1 MKRKTLYVIFGIV
14 VIAAVAGGLI
24 WRSRQQSARA
34 ARENL
39 RSAVVE
45 RGDMLVTVSASGQ
58 IKPAKQANLSFE
70 AGGQI
75 AEVLIEVGDEVQA
88 GDVLVRLDAERPILE
103 ADRAKANLAA
113 AEAQLAKLRAGAQK
127 EEVEANEANLRA
139 ADAQLGA
146 AAAERDQV
154 AAGPGQPQIAAAEAE
169 VASALTE
176 QKKAYDFHE
185 KTMECF
191 TFKISKGDPIK
202 ELPNGDVITATE
214 SIEREIC
221 PLLGV
226 PEEQARYRLEA
237 ANEALEAARARLEE
251 VKDGANQD
259 QLRAA
264 QANVASAA
272 SQRDAAQAQLDLL
285 LEGATEEQIT
295 AAEGRVD
302 QARASVRQAELA
314 VEQTVLEAPFHA
326 IVGTVHV
333 STGEQAS
340 VGLPAV
346 TLVDASGFHV
356 NVAVDELDVGRLKE
370 GQTVR
375 LTFDALPDARVTG
388 TVQRI
393 ATAAGVDGGV
403 VTYEVHIDLEPTDA
417 PIRADM
423 TTNATVIVE
432 ELTDV
437 VKIPTWAVRVD
448 RDTGHYYVNRR
459 TGEDLERVDVRLGIR
474 SEGVAQVLDGLAA
487 GDEVVRAPESS
498 PFDFGAE

>member
-1 MKRKTLYVIFGIV
+1 MNRKTLYVILGIV
-14 VIAAVAGGLI
+14 IVAAVAGGLI

-45 RGDMLVTVSASGQ
+45 RGDMLVTVSASGH
-58 IKPAKQANLSFE
+58 IKPVKQAEISFE
-70 AGGQI
+70 ASGQI
-75 AEVLIEVGDEVQA
+75 AEVLVEVGDEVQA
-88 GDVLVRLDAERPILE
+88 GDVLARLDVDRPTLE
-103 ADRAKANLAA
+103 ADRARANLAA
-113 AEAQLAKLRAGAQK
+113 AEAQLAKLRAGARK
-127 EEVEANEANLRA
+127 EEIEANEANLRA
-139 ADAQLGA
+139 ADAQLSA
-146 AAAERDQV
+146 TAAERDQV
-154 AAGPGQPQIAAAEAE
+154 AAGSGQPQIAAAEAE

-176 QKKAYDFHE
+176 QKKAHDLHE

-202 ELPNGDVITATE
+202 ELPTGEVITATE

-237 ANEALEAARARLEE
+237 ADEALEAARTRLEE
-251 VKDGANQD
+251 VKAGASQD

-285 LEGATEEQIT
+285 LEGATEEQI
-295 AAEGRVD
+295 AATEARVD

-314 VEQTVLEAPFHA
+314 VEQTALEAPFDA
-326 IVGTVHV
+326 TVGAVRV

-340 VGLPAV
+340 TGLPAV

-356 NVAVDELDVGRLKE
+356 NVAVDELDVGRLEK
-370 GQTVR
+370 GQMVR

-388 TVQRI
+388 TVEQI

-403 VTYEVHIDLEPTDA
+403 VTYEVRIDLEPTDA

-423 TTNATVIVE
+423 TTNATVIVA

-437 VKIPTWAVRVD
+437 LRIPAWAVRVD
-448 RDTGHYYVNRR
+448 RDTGQYYVNRR
-459 TGEDLERVDVRLGIR
+459 VGDDLERVDVRLGVR
-474 SEGVAQVLDGLAA
+474 SEGVAQVLDGLSA
-487 GDEVVRAPESS
+487 GDEIVRAPESS

>member
-1 MKRKTLYVIFGIV
+1 MNRKTLYVILGIII
-14 VIAAVAGGLI
+14 IAAAAGGLI
-24 WRSRQQSARA
+24 WRSRQQSAQA

-58 IKPAKQANLSFE
+58 IKPVKQADLSFE
-70 AGGQI
+70 ASAQVT
-75 AEVLIEVGDEVQA
+75 EVLVEVGDRVQA
-88 GDVLVRLDAERPILE
+88 GDVLVRLDAERPTLE
-103 ADRAKANLAA
+103 AERAGANLAA
-113 AEAQLAKLRAGAQK
+113 AEAQLAKLRAGAQT
-127 EEVEANEANLRA
+127 EEVEANRANLRA
-139 ADAQLGA
+139 AAAQVSA

-154 AAGPGQPQIAAAEAE
+154 TAGPGQPQIAAAEAE
-169 VASALTE
+169 VASTLTE

-185 KTMECF
+185 KTLECF
-191 TFKISKGDPIK
+191 TFEVSKGDPIK
-202 ELPNGDVITATE
+202 LPDGGVITATE

-251 VKDGANQD
+251 VKDGASQN

-264 QANVASAA
+264 QANVASVA
-272 SQRDAAQAQLDLL
+272 SQRDAAQAQLGLL
-285 LEGATEEQIT
+285 LEGATEEQIA
-295 AAEGRVD
+295 AAEGRVA
-302 QARASVRQAELA
+302 QARASVRQTELA
-314 VEQTVLEAPFHA
+314 VEQTVLEAPFDA
-326 IVGTVHV
+326 TVGAVHV
-333 STGEQAS
+333 TTGERAS
-340 VGLPAV
+340 TGLPAV
-346 TLVDASGFHV
+346 TLVDASSFRV
-356 NVAVDELDVGRLKE
+356 NVAVDELDVGQLEK
-370 GQTVR
+370 GQTVW
-375 LTFDALPDARVTG
+375 LTFDALPDVRVMG

-423 TTNATVIVE
+423 TTNATITVA

-448 RDTGHYYVNRR
+448 RDTGQYYVNRR
-459 TGEDLERVDVRLGIR
+459 TGDEVERVDVRLGTR
-474 SEGVAQVLDGLAA
+474 SEGVAQVLDGLSA
-487 GDEVVRAPESS
+487 GDEIVRAPESS

>member
-1 MKRKTLYVIFGIV
+1 MKRKTLYVVLGIIV
-14 VIAAVAGGLI
+14 TAAVASGLY

-34 ARENL
+34 ATEDL

-58 IKPAKQANLSFE
+58 IKPVKQADLSFE
-70 AGGQI
+70 ASAQV
-75 AEVLIEVGDEVQA
+75 AEVLVEVGDEVQA
-88 GDVLVRLDAERPILE
+88 GDVLVRLDAERPTLE
-103 ADRAKANLAA
+103 ADRARANLAA

-139 ADAQLGA
+139 ADAQLSA

-154 AAGPGQPQIAAAEAE
+154 AAGSGQPQIAAAEAG

-185 KTMECF
+185 RTMECF
-191 TFKISKGDPIK
+191 TFKISKGDPIR
-202 ELPNGDVITATE
+202 LPTGDVITATE

-237 ANEALEAARARLEE
+237 ATEALEAARARLEE
-251 VKDGANQD
+251 VKDGASLH

-264 QANVASAA
+264 QANVSSAA

-285 LEGATEEQIT
+285 LEGATDEQIT
-295 AAEGRVD
+295 AAEGRVA

-314 VEQTVLEAPFHA
+314 VEQTVLEAPFDA
-326 IVGTVHV
+326 TVGAVHV

-340 VGLPAV
+340 AGLPAV
-346 TLVDASGFHV
+346 SLVDASGFHV
-356 NVAVDELDVGRLKE
+356 NVAVDELDVGRLEE
-370 GQTVR
+370 GQRVR
-375 LTFDALPDARVTG
+375 LTFDALPDVRVMG
-388 TVQRI
+388 TLQQI
-393 ATAAGVDGGV
+393 ATAAGVDGGI
-403 VTYEVHIDLEPTDA
+403 VTYEVRIDLEPTDA

-423 TTNATVIVE
+423 TTNATIIVA

-448 RDTGHYYVNRR
+448 RDTGQYYVNRR
-459 TGEDLERVDVRLGIR
+459 TGDELERVDVRLGIR
-474 SEGVAQVLDGLAA
+474 SEGVAQVLDGLSA
-487 GDEVVRAPESS
+487 GDEIVRSPESS

>member
-1 MKRKTLYVIFGIV
+1 MKRKTLYVVLGIILV
-14 VIAAVAGGLI
+14 AAVAGGLV

-34 ARENL
+34 AREDL

-45 RGDMLVTVSASGQ
+45 RGDMLVTVSASGH
-58 IKPAKQANLSFE
+58 IEPVSQADLSFE
-70 AGGQI
+70 ASGQV
-75 AEVLIEVGDEVQA
+75 AEVPVEVGDQVQA
-88 GDVLVRLDAERPILE
+88 GDVLVELEAERPALE
-103 ADRAKANLAA
+103 ADRARANLAA
-113 AEAQLAKLRAGAQK
+113 AEAQLAKLRAGAQE

-139 ADAQLGA
+139 AAAQLGA

-176 QKKAYDFHE
+176 QKKADDFYE
-185 KTMECF
+185 RTLECF
-191 TFKISKGDPIK
+191 TFRVSKGETIK
-202 ELPNGDVITATE
+202 LPGGDVITAPE
-214 SIEREIC
+214 DIEREIC

-251 VKDGANQD
+251 LKDGASQD

-285 LEGATEEQIT
+285 LEGATEEQIA
-295 AAEGRVD
+295 AAEGRVT

-314 VEQTVLEAPFHA
+314 VEQTVLEAPFDA
-326 IVGTVHV
+326 TVGVVHV
-333 STGEQAS
+333 TTGEQAS
-340 VGLPAV
+340 AGLPAV
-346 TLVDASGFHV
+346 TLVDASSFHV
-356 NVAVDELDVGRLKE
+356 NVAVDELDVGQLEK

-375 LTFDALPDARVTG
+375 LTFDALPDVRVPG

-393 ATAAGVDGGV
+393 ATTAGVDGGV
-403 VTYEVHIDLEPTDA
+403 VTYEVRIDLEPTDA

-423 TTNATVIVE
+423 TTNATIIVA

-448 RDTGHYYVNRR
+448 RDTGQYYVNRR
-459 TGEDLERVDVRLGIR
+459 TGDEVERVDVRLGTR
-474 SEGVAQVLDGLAA
+474 SEGVAQVLDGLSA
-487 GDEVVRAPESS
+487 GDEIVRAPESS
-498 PFDFGAE
+498 PFDFEAE